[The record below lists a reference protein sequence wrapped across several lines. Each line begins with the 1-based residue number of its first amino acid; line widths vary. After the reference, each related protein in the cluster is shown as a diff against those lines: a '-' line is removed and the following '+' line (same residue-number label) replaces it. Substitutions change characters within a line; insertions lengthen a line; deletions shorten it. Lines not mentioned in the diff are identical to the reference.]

1 MPEMEIL
8 CEQESQDIEITRE
21 AVQKKLERLNVTK
34 SCGLDNMN
42 PFVLQ
47 KAAGAT
53 SRPLELIF
61 RKSLENG
68 ECPEDWRSA
77 NVTPIH

>member
-1 MPEMEIL
+1 
-8 CEQESQDIEITRE
+8 
-21 AVQKKLERLNVTK
+21 
-34 SCGLDNMN
+34 MN